1 MLLQLVT
8 TMAEARLS
16 YLSLS
21 QFVVLASGNR
31 TLFFQQTLQRQPAS
45 KQHACLFLQSLQS
58 CLIHVS
64 AVSPRDQATICLLLQ
79 FGQVGIG
86 STQDSV
92 ATPQLIAALQNDK
105 ISQFACGWRHTL
117 ALTQQGQMYSW
128 GRGVSGQLGHAETL
142 DL

>member
-1 MLLQLVT
+1 MKLTVWLGRKHRSTLLVT
-8 TMAEARLS
+8 A
-16 YLSLS
+16 SL
-21 QFVVLASGNR
+21 F
-31 TLFFQQTLQRQPAS
+31 
-45 KQHACLFLQSLQS
+45 
-58 CLIHVS
+58 
-64 AVSPRDQATICLLLQ
+64 LQ

>member
-1 MLLQLVT
+1 MASASTVERKKRLLRSSEWRGIDGRLV
-8 TMAEARLS
+8 
-16 YLSLS
+16 
-21 QFVVLASGNR
+21 G
-31 TLFFQQTLQRQPAS
+31 QQYSIS
-45 KQHACLFLQSLQS
+45 KAAGHCNSTS
-58 CLIHVS
+58 V
-64 AVSPRDQATICLLLQ
+64 LLQ

-92 ATPQLIAALQNDK
+92 ATPQLIVALQNDK

-117 ALTQQGQMYSW
+117 ALTEQGQMYSW

>member
-1 MLLQLVT
+1 MSV
-8 TMAEARLS
+8 AAIWPS
-16 YLSLS
+16 
-21 QFVVLASGNR
+21 
-31 TLFFQQTLQRQPAS
+31 
-45 KQHACLFLQSLQS
+45 
-58 CLIHVS
+58 
-64 AVSPRDQATICLLLQ
+64 DQATICLLLQ

-117 ALTQQGQMYSW
+117 ALTQQGQVYSW